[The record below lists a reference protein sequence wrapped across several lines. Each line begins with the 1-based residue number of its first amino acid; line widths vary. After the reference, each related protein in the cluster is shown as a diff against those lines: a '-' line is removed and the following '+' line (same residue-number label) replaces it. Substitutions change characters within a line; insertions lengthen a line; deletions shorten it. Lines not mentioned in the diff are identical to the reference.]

1 MNSHPGRPPA
11 DVAAAAGRPIV
22 VDNPLVRFRATIE
35 LGGKSAT
42 GIRVPEDV
50 VSSFGA
56 GRRVKVR
63 VTIGDYTYRTTVG
76 PYGGAYMLPLSA
88 EHRQAAGVAAGDEV
102 DVDLDLDDAPR
113 EVTVPPDLA
122 AALAADP
129 QASAFF
135 DGLSYTRRRWFVLR
149 VEEAKK
155 AETRERRVA
164 TSMEMLREG
173 RTGP

>member
-1 MNSHPGRPPA
+1 M
-11 DVAAAAGRPIV
+11 
-22 VDNPLVRFRATIE
+22 RFRATIE
-35 LGGKSAT
+35 LSGKSAT

-50 VSSFGA
+50 IAGFGA
-56 GRRVKVR
+56 GRRLKVR

-76 PYGGAYMLPLSA
+76 PYGGAYMVPLSA
-88 EHRQAAGVAAGDEV
+88 EHRQGAGVAAGDEV
-102 DVDLDLDDAPR
+102 DVDLELDDAPR

-135 DGLSYTRRRWFVLR
+135 DGLSYTKRRWFVLR
-149 VEEAKK
+149 VEDAKK
-155 AETRERRVA
+155 AETRERRVT
-164 TSMEMLREG
+164 TSVEMLREG

>member
-1 MNSHPGRPPA
+1 M
-11 DVAAAAGRPIV
+11 
-22 VDNPLVRFRATIE
+22 IE

-50 VSSFGA
+50 VLGLGA
-56 GRRVKVR
+56 GKRVKVR
-63 VTIGDYTYRTTVG
+63 VTIGDYTYRSTVG
-76 PYGGAYMLPLSA
+76 PYGGAYLLPLSA

-102 DVDLDLDDAPR
+102 VVELEVDDAPR

-122 AALAADP
+122 EALSADP

-135 DGLSYTRRRWFVLR
+135 DGLSYTKRRWFVLR

-155 AETRERRVA
+155 PETRERRVA
-164 TSMEMLREG
+164 TSVEMLREG